1 MSTSVS
7 DDNTTT
13 TSVIRTRTVDVD
25 DEPIATND
33 RDDVVSDTV
42 DPIIQ
47 DDEPTKN
54 NSNSMMLQFD
64 DFIDLQT
71 RLVLLPYIEEE
82 GKGAVILSLQVSQHQ
97 QQLDMEG
104 MVLKGIEETD
114 TENCD
119 FVQMDFTEILAT
131 VRNAPTPI
139 RLVFEKVEKDNDAI
153 AEEQQQSQK
162 KNIKESPAAQIIN
175 GNPVEPSHYEEKK
188 DDGEHTKLNQLHHA
202 SHSTATATATNSSSS
217 SSTRQRQP
225 INTALDDDH
234 SRQNT
239 NKNNSI
245 SNSMF
250 ALSAW
255 GLRMKAQSEKLAA
268 DAMATM
274 NAVNHSAIASSKR
287 QTVSLQLDDSTGPVL
302 PEDQSLCQMYL
313 QTNVGAY
320 FCISG
325 PNSAPN
331 DGKKSIPVT
340 TSSLLCIRKSA
351 TEPLISPT
359 EPSSSS
365 TKYSFQWYRSTSNK
379 TRYQVPHSASSLY
392 QQSNDAASVASKST
406 QHSGESNTSVETSYD
421 TTNTEW
427 IQLEGATHATF
438 QPNTTLMGRT
448 LRCIVTIRQITV
460 TPASS
465 KEEPANDTNE
475 TTERQLPTV
484 SLMDHDNDDDD
495 DDASKDDSDNND
507 EDVEQVICDLRE
519 PVRADMVLF
528 NGARQAMV
536 RGAKFGNMLERTD
549 QKDKRSF
556 RVEVGMA
563 RKTNLKTQR
572 TITVN
577 SVHVYKLCSKTNEYV
592 PLTDQPLLQVSAQVP
607 SNNAKYIDLIFST
620 FPPTSEQ
627 HPDDDES
634 AYTTGQFLK
643 EFCVLDN
650 RIGSSMKFQ
659 LEAPNRLTRESLL
672 LALGIANYQG
682 KPALLDDKTVLYR
695 DDVPVPPANV
705 VETSSQSEMNPP
717 SPTGLTVTNV
727 PPEQT
732 TTVAGTKEKD
742 DDDDSLSTSSGSDAE
757 AICSNLPTSPP
768 RNPTSGVS
776 QPSPS
781 GFFSCQSSVPEG
793 GTSLLPPSNSLS
805 SPHVPAVDTARIR
818 DFQRE
823 LEFLRSELARKD
835 RNITDL
841 QRQVQ
846 RSDAAHLKTKQDLQS
861 SEQELKQALQDCE
874 RIQISKR
881 QVEHS
886 LQAQHE
892 AMQKAEAKHKQ
903 RVAKLEEK
911 IQQGANTIADLE
923 KANRTLQNEKAVLGA
938 AVEARESKL
947 VRMEEL
953 QTINERLSQ
962 EMAQHHTLQ
971 AKLDKAEER
980 CIALQR
986 DLKVQTDAEAASRK
1000 ELEEALR
1007 KVDSLTKRIEGE
1019 KAVALS
1025 HQSQLDVLVKKN
1037 QQLKGERN
1045 SYKQKNDSLSKE
1057 ISRLCRNG
1065 RTIRDIERI
1074 VADHEAL
1081 VQEAE
1086 VLRVQKRKALEEAHK
1101 YRTSYEQIKSSEQV
1115 LCVEEDTL
1123 RAVERSAELERLLT
1137 EMTDYVHAKEMQLE
1151 TMKQVNEALQD
1162 EIRNLAKANLQK
1174 NEV

>member
-1 MSTSVS
+1 
-7 DDNTTT
+7 
-13 TSVIRTRTVDVD
+13 
-25 DEPIATND
+25 
-33 RDDVVSDTV
+33 
-42 DPIIQ
+42 
-47 DDEPTKN
+47 
-54 NSNSMMLQFD
+54 MLQFD

-82 GKGAVILSLQVSQHQ
+82 GKGAVILSLQEPQHQ
-97 QQLDMEG
+97 QQHDMEG

-114 TENCD
+114 TETFD
-119 FVQMDFTEILAT
+119 FVQMDFTDILAT

-139 RLVFEKVEKDNDAI
+139 RLVFEKVEKESDTKV
-153 AEEQQQSQK
+153 EEQQRSQK
-162 KNIKESPAAQIIN
+162 KNIKESPAAQTIN
-175 GNPVEPSHYEEKK
+175 GNPFEPSHYEEKK
-188 DDGEHTKLNQLHHA
+188 DDGDHTKINQLHHA
-202 SHSTATATATNSSSS
+202 SHSTTATTTATNSSPSC

-234 SRQNT
+234 SQQNT

-274 NAVNHSAIASSKR
+274 NAVNHSAVASSKR

-302 PEDQSLCQMYL
+302 PQNQSLCQMYL
-313 QTNVGAY
+313 QTNLGAY

-331 DGKKSIPVT
+331 DGKKSLPVT

-359 EPSSSS
+359 EPSSSC

-379 TRYQVPHSASSLY
+379 TRYRVPHSASSLY

-406 QHSGESNTSVETSYD
+406 QHSGESNTSVETSSD
-421 TTNTEW
+421 TTTTEW
-427 IQLEGATHATF
+427 IPVEGATHATF

-465 KEEPANDTNE
+465 KEEPANDTND
-475 TTERQLPTV
+475 TTERLLPTV
-484 SLMDHDNDDDD
+484 SLMDHDDDDDDND

-549 QKDKRSF
+549 QNDKRSF

-563 RKTNLKTQR
+563 RKTILKTQR

-577 SVHVYKLCSKTNEYV
+577 SVHVHKFCSETNDYL
-592 PLTDQPLLQVSAQVP
+592 PLTDQPLLQVSARVP

-620 FPPTSEQ
+620 FPPSSEQ
-627 HPDDDES
+627 HPDDDEA

-650 RIGSSMKFQ
+650 RIGSAMKFQ

-682 KPALLDDKTVLYR
+682 KPAFLDDKTVLYR

-705 VETSSQSEMNPP
+705 VDTSPQSKMKPP
-717 SPTGLTVTNV
+717 SPTGLTVTHV

-757 AICSNLPTSPP
+757 AICSNLPTSSP

-793 GTSLLPPSNSLS
+793 GTSLIPPANSLS
-805 SPHVPAVDTARIR
+805 SPHVPAVDTAQIR

-835 RNITDL
+835 RTITDL

-846 RSDAAHLKTKQDLQS
+846 RSDAAHQKTKQDLQS

-881 QVEHS
+881 QVEYS
-886 LQAQHE
+886 LQAQHD

-953 QTINERLSQ
+953 QTANERLSQ
-962 EMAQHHTLQ
+962 EMAQQHTLQ

-980 CIALQR
+980 CMALQR

-1000 ELEEALR
+1000 ELEEALQ
-1007 KVDSLTKRIEGE
+1007 KINSLQKRIEGE

-1081 VQEAE
+1081 VQEAD

-1162 EIRNLAKANLQK
+1162 EIRNLAKANLRK